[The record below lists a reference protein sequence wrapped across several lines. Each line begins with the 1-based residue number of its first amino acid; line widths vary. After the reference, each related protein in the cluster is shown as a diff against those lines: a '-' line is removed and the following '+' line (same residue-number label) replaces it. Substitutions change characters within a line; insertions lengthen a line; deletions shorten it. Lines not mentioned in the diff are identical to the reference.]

1 MVHFLGCG
9 RASIYTWLKM
19 GREAPEML
27 AARPHLGPEP
37 GLDDA
42 RLAELERLLLQGA
55 KAARLPETR
64 WTGYGEL
71 VAVK

>member
-55 KAARLPETR
+55 KRHGFRRHDGLAMGS
-64 WTGYGEL
+64 W
-71 VAVK
+71 